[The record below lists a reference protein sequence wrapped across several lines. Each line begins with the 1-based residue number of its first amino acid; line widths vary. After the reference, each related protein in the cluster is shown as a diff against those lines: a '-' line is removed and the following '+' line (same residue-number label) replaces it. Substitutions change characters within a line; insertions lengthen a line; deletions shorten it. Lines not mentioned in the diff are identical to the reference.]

1 MCVKKER
8 NQSIW
13 RYTCCVTLTGI
24 TVLLLTG
31 CMTPDPQTDAL
42 GGQAQD
48 STIKAADMKAP
59 IQVSDTIYNDLAL
72 PGSPTSLSAKQI
84 SAKIPYKKG
93 EQVKLGEGLP
103 LFSGRKDHRVAIDQ
117 MKITYLTIPKEK
129 YTLTGV
135 QGEWMQVKNQQQ
147 DSYWL
152 PAWYSLKQSDGITQT
167 DPHTFTV
174 RTGSKLY
181 LTPDSTITWPSDQ
194 AILKSAFTVAEWKDW
209 VGVSIAPRIW
219 SKEWTGYHHALL
231 WIKKRDV
238 TGQTPVSD
246 GWFVSEPSLPISMIR
261 HLVDTKLNQTTTTNQ
276 VAKWLGKP
284 DWKEQ
289 SRNLNEPGDSMRV
302 RQTWRYERHDA
313 HVLLTFNNNGKL
325 TEIRWNM
332 PASQDNEA
340 DLRSY
345 ERMGTFSYITQVAV
359 GRSLPPTLSWKP
371 DWVNQGDL
379 NYTFLQAGTD
389 DVLLMKGDDG
399 GFSGM
404 HYDDS
409 YYALDRHTGKL
420 LWRVH
425 NGYGPAQAVLN
436 TKRDAV
442 TLYTSYDTD
451 RKQYLDR
458 VRHINLKDGKLLWE
472 YRPQGQDKR
481 NNDTN
486 KKNTADDR
494 VWLNGIKAA
503 RNVVI
508 VDIPAAEGSSNGWI
522 HVLNSSTGKRLWTK
536 KLTTGY
542 QLVNRNADEPYVLY
556 QEKNQ
561 LVAADP
567 LTGRTVWQVEAAPPA
582 IELIENDSYFDGIHR
597 YDPFASAPL
606 GRWMLLE
613 DQWVLLDLTSGK
625 KRSQFPARTGQQLE
639 VLNDG
644 MVLIR
649 ENQKGDRYGDYGDYT
664 TSLFD
669 PNTGKIRWTVDAK
682 IERGL
687 READQLYVIRN
698 GYPAS
703 VDYRT
708 GETRWDTQESVG
720 ANQYSTNQGSY
731 LIIGDR
737 LLLPRN
743 EDLLV
748 MDKKDGTLLGRV
760 HDVVMGAPEHRD
772 RDAKNGMVN
781 RIDDMVYVGSAN
793 GRFRVLP
800 ADLLE
805 GEISF

>member
-1 MCVKKER
+1 M
-8 NQSIW
+8 
-13 RYTCCVTLTGI
+13 
-24 TVLLLTG
+24 
-31 CMTPDPQTDAL
+31 PDPQTDVS
-42 GGQAQD
+42 GRQAQVPTTQTTD
-48 STIKAADMKAP
+48 TKAP
-59 IQVSDTIYNDLAL
+59 IQVSDTIFNDLQL
-72 PGSPTSLSAKQI
+72 PGSSTLLSAQQI

-93 EQVKLGEGLP
+93 ERVTLREGLP
-103 LFSGRKDHRVAIDQ
+103 LFSGRKDNRVAVDQ

-129 YTLTGV
+129 YILTGV

-152 PAWYSLKQSDGITQT
+152 PVWYALKQSNDITQT

-174 RTGSKLY
+174 QKDSKLY

-194 AILKSAFTVAEWKDW
+194 ALLKKALIVAEWKDW

-219 SKEWTGYHHALL
+219 SKEWTGYHHVML
-231 WIKKRDV
+231 WIKKKDI

-246 GWFVSEPSLPISMIR
+246 GWFVSEPSLSISMLR
-261 HLVDTKLNQTTTTNQ
+261 HLVDTKLDQTTTTKQ
-276 VAKWLGKP
+276 VAKWLGEP

-289 SRNLNEPGDSMRV
+289 SRNLNEPGDPMRV
-302 RQTWRYERHDA
+302 RQTWRYERQDA
-313 HVLLTFNNNGKL
+313 HLLLTFNNNGKL
-325 TEIRWNM
+325 TEIHWSM

-340 DLRSY
+340 DLRSD
-345 ERMGTFSYITQVAV
+345 ERMGTFTYFTQVAV
-359 GRSLPPTLSWKP
+359 GKSLPQTLPWKP
-371 DWVNQGDL
+371 EWVNQGDL

-409 YYALDRHTGKL
+409 FYALDRHTGKL

-458 VRHINLKDGKLLWE
+458 LRHINLKDGKLLWE
-472 YRPQGQDKR
+472 YKPEVQDKR
-481 NNDTN
+481 NTSINN
-486 KKNTADDR
+486 KNTPDDMI
-494 VWLNGIKAA
+494 WLNGIKAA

-542 QLVNRNADEPYVLY
+542 QLLNRNADEPYVLY

-561 LVAADP
+561 LVAANP
-567 LTGRTVWQVEAAPPA
+567 LTGRTVWQVESEPSA
-582 IELIENDSYFDGIHR
+582 IDHIENDSYFDGIHR
-597 YDPFASAPL
+597 YDPFDSAPL
-606 GRWMLLE
+606 GRWMLMD
-613 DQWVLLDLTSGK
+613 DQWVLLDLNSGK
-625 KRSQFPARTGQQLE
+625 KQSLIPARIGQQIE
-639 VLNDG
+639 VLNDD

-649 ENQKGDRYGDYGDYT
+649 QNKKGNMYGDYGDYT

-669 PNTGKIRWTVDAK
+669 PDTGKIRWTVDAK

-687 READQLYVIRN
+687 LEADQLYVIRN
-698 GYPAS
+698 GYPAA

-708 GETRWDTQESVG
+708 GETRWDAQESVG
-720 ANQYSTNQGSY
+720 TNQYSANQGSY

-743 EDLLV
+743 ENLLV

-760 HDVVMGAPEHRD
+760 HDVVMGTPEHRD
-772 RDAKNGMVN
+772 RHAKNGMIN
-781 RIDDMVYVGSAN
+781 RIDDKVYVGSAN
-793 GRFRVLP
+793 GRFRVFP
-800 ADLLE
+800 VDQLE
-805 GEISF
+805 GDISF

>member
-1 MCVKKER
+1 MKKER

-31 CMTPDPQTDAL
+31 CMTPDPQTYAL

-48 STIKAADMKAP
+48 STIKATDMKAP

-84 SAKIPYKKG
+84 SAKLPYKKG

-103 LFSGRKDHRVAIDQ
+103 LYSGRKDHRVAIDQ

-152 PAWYSLKQSDGITQT
+152 PAWYALKQSDSITQT

-174 RTGSKLY
+174 RTGGKLY

-194 AILKSAFTVAEWKDW
+194 EILKSAFTVAEWKDW

-261 HLVDTKLNQTTTTNQ
+261 HLVDTKLNQTTTTKQ
-276 VAKWLGKP
+276 VAKWLGEP

-289 SRNLNEPGDSMRV
+289 SRNLNEPGDPMRV

-359 GRSLPPTLSWKP
+359 GKSLPPTLSWKP

-472 YRPQGQDKR
+472 YKPQGQDKQ

-542 QLVNRNADEPYVLY
+542 QLVNRNADEPCVLY

-703 VDYRT
+703 IDYRT

>member
-1 MCVKKER
+1 MKKEP
-8 NQSIW
+8 NQNIW
-13 RYTCCVTLTGI
+13 GYTRCFTLTGI

-31 CMTPDPQTDAL
+31 CMMPDPQTDVS
-42 GGQAQD
+42 GRQAQVSATQTTD
-48 STIKAADMKAP
+48 TKAP
-59 IQVSDTIYNDLAL
+59 IQVSDTIFNDLQL
-72 PGSPTSLSAKQI
+72 PGSSTLLSAQQI

-93 EQVKLGEGLP
+93 ERVTLREGLP
-103 LFSGRKDHRVAIDQ
+103 LFSGRKDNRVAVDQ

-129 YTLTGV
+129 YILTGV

-152 PAWYSLKQSDGITQT
+152 PAWYALKQSNNITQT

-174 RTGSKLY
+174 QKDSKLY

-194 AILKSAFTVAEWKDW
+194 ALLKKTLIVAEWKEW

-219 SKEWTGYHHALL
+219 SKEWTGYHHVML
-231 WIKKRDV
+231 WIKKKDI
-238 TGQTPVSD
+238 TGQTPVFD
-246 GWFVSEPSLPISMIR
+246 GWFVSEPSLSISMLR
-261 HLVDTKLNQTTTTNQ
+261 HLVDTKLDQTTTTKQ
-276 VAKWLGKP
+276 VAKWLGEP

-313 HVLLTFNNNGKL
+313 HLLLTFNNNGKL
-325 TEIRWNM
+325 TEIHWSM

-340 DLRSY
+340 DLRSD
-345 ERMGTFSYITQVAV
+345 ERMGTFTYFTQVAV
-359 GRSLPPTLSWKP
+359 GKSLPPTLPWKP
-371 DWVNQGDL
+371 EWVNQGDL

-409 YYALDRHTGKL
+409 FYALDRHTGKL

-458 VRHINLKDGKLLWE
+458 LRHINLKDGKVLWE
-472 YRPQGQDKR
+472 YKPEVQDKR
-481 NNDTN
+481 NNSTN
-486 KKNTADDR
+486 KKNTADDM

-542 QLVNRNADEPYVLY
+542 QLLNRNADEPYVLY

-567 LTGRTVWQVEAAPPA
+567 LTGRTVWQVKAGPSA
-582 IELIENDSYFDGIHR
+582 IDHIENDSYFDGIHR
-597 YDPFASAPL
+597 YDPFGSAPL
-606 GRWMLLE
+606 GRWMLLD
-613 DQWVLLDLTSGK
+613 DQWVLLDLNSGK
-625 KRSQFPARTGQQLE
+625 KQSLIPARIGQQIE
-639 VLNDG
+639 VLNDD

-649 ENQKGDRYGDYGDYT
+649 QNKKGNMYGDYGDYT

-669 PNTGKIRWTVDAK
+669 PDTGKIRWTVDAK

-687 READQLYVIRN
+687 LEADQLYVIRN
-698 GYPAS
+698 GYPAA
-703 VDYRT
+703 VDYHT
-708 GETRWDTQESVG
+708 GETRWDAQESVG
-720 ANQYSTNQGSY
+720 TNQYSTNQGSY

-743 EDLLV
+743 ENLLV

-760 HDVVMGAPEHRD
+760 HDVVMGTPEHRD
-772 RDAKNGMVN
+772 RDAKNGMIN
-781 RIDDMVYVGSAN
+781 RIDDKVYVGSAN
-793 GRFRVLP
+793 GRFRVFP
-800 ADLLE
+800 VDQLE
-805 GEISF
+805 GDISF

>member
-1 MCVKKER
+1 MKKEP
-8 NQSIW
+8 NQNIW
-13 RYTCCVTLTGI
+13 GYTRCVTLAGI

-31 CMTPDPQTDAL
+31 CVKPDSQPDAL
-42 GGQAQD
+42 SGQAQV
-48 STIKAADMKAP
+48 STTQAADTNAP
-59 IQVSDTIYNDLAL
+59 IQVSNTIYNNIPL
-72 PGSPTSLSAKQI
+72 PGSSSSLPAEQI
-84 SAKIPYKKG
+84 SVKIPYKKG
-93 EQVKLGEGLP
+93 ERIILREGLP
-103 LFSGRKDHRVAIDQ
+103 LFSGRKDHRAAIDQ

-135 QGEWMQVKNQQQ
+135 QGEWMQLKNQQQ

-152 PAWYSLKQSDGITQT
+152 PGWYALKQSDSITKT

-174 RTGSKLY
+174 RAGSKLY

-194 AILKSAFTVAEWKDW
+194 AILKKALIVAEWKDW
-209 VGVSIAPRIW
+209 VGVSVAPRIW

-231 WIKKRDV
+231 WIKKKDLKR
-238 TGQTPVSD
+238 QMPVSD

-261 HLVDTKLNQTTTTNQ
+261 HLVDTKLDQTTTTKQ
-276 VAKWLGKP
+276 VAKWLGEP

-289 SRNLNEPGDSMRV
+289 SRNLNEPGDPMRV
-302 RQTWRYERHDA
+302 RQTWRYERQDA

-332 PASQDNEA
+332 PASQNNEA
-340 DLRSY
+340 ELRSY
-345 ERMGTFSYITQVAV
+345 ERMGTFSYITQVAA
-359 GRSLPPTLSWKP
+359 GKSLPPTLPWKP
-371 DWVNQGDL
+371 EWVNQGDL

-409 YYALDRHTGKL
+409 YYALDRHTGKM

-458 VRHINLKDGKLLWE
+458 IRHLNLKDGRILWE
-472 YRPQGQDKR
+472 YKPEGQDTPNKSTNE
-481 NNDTN
+481 NNS
-486 KKNTADDR
+486 ADDI
-494 VWLNGIKAA
+494 VWVNGIKAA

-508 VDIPAAEGSSNGWI
+508 VDISAAQGSSNGWI

-542 QLVNRNADEPYVLY
+542 QLMNRSADEPYVLY

-567 LTGRTVWQVEAAPPA
+567 LTGRTVWQVEAGSSNTDF
-582 IELIENDSYFDGIHR
+582 IENNPYFDGIYR
-597 YDPFASAPL
+597 YDPFGSGPL
-606 GRWMLLE
+606 ERWMLLE

-625 KRSQFPARTGQQLE
+625 KRSQFHALPGQQLE

-669 PNTGKIRWTVDAK
+669 PDTGKIRWTVDTK

-687 READQLYVIRN
+687 LEADQLYVIRN
-698 GYPAS
+698 GYPAA
-703 VDYRT
+703 VDYHT
-708 GETRWDTQESVG
+708 GETRWDAQESVG

-748 MDKKDGTLLGRV
+748 IDKKDGTLLGRV
-760 HDVVMGAPEHRD
+760 HDVVMGTPEHRD
-772 RDAKNGMVN
+772 RDAKNGMIN
-781 RIDDMVYVGSAN
+781 RIDDKVYVGSAN
-793 GRFRVLP
+793 GRFRVFP
-800 ADLLE
+800 VDQLE
-805 GEISF
+805 GDISF